1 MTLADLIFSPQGTTE
16 LDLKSFDCGRESVN
30 KFFREEA
37 QDYHAE
43 LFQIKEFDSN
53 SYVVAHSSD
62 WQYDLRTL

>member
-43 LFQIKEFDSN
+43 LFLLLS
-53 SYVVAHSSD
+53 SPRASHSPAK
-62 WQYDLRTL
+62 LGITGL